1 MIPRGESVS
10 AYPPSLRCDNG
21 GPHSPRLH
29 DAARESKVTSVN
41 QQELTEIHQTLAA
54 VHDTVGSLT
63 FPSCDQDDVYE
74 LIDRVEC
81 ELASPHPN
89 VQLIDTFL
97 NSLAR
102 SLRAEPSAREVCLRI
117 EEVLEHTGL
126 PSTWQ
131 AGI

>member
-1 MIPRGESVS
+1 M
-10 AYPPSLRCDNG
+10 
-21 GPHSPRLH
+21 
-29 DAARESKVTSVN
+29 N

-54 VHDTVGSLT
+54 VYDTVGSLT
-63 FPSCDQDDVYE
+63 FPRCDQEDVYE
-74 LIDRVEC
+74 LIARVET

-89 VQLIDTFL
+89 LQLIDTFL

-102 SLRAEPSAREVCLRI
+102 SLRAEPAARQACLRI
-117 EEVLEHTGL
+117 EEVLERTGL